1 MLFLCVHFPC
11 SDCFTVGVLAKGG
24 LVLASVVLQCAF
36 CVMPHTLHCQVRAL
50 HFLLTPCLLHLYTF
64 HFIEQL
70 AQAVGDSSAETLY
83 LEQGS
88 WLPRVAVVL
97 SVTPM
102 SPLGIYTRFFPSL
115 LRPSARGFFPGWLGP
130 GINLTAPS
138 GSASWPGYHHDH
150 GYFLYFHLRH

>member
-88 WLPRVAVVL
+88 WLPRRGLIRYSYVAVGDIHPV
-97 SVTPM
+97 
-102 SPLGIYTRFFPSL
+102 FSL
-115 LRPSARGFFPGWLGP
+115 TTASGRARVFSRLARSRK
-130 GINLTAPS
+130 INLTAPS